1 MLHPLSLLLLATTMT
16 TVTTAARADVLTLER
31 VIDLAEQQGPEA
43 QSARAQVAVAEAQR
57 DRAATATMPSVS
69 LSSSV
74 SPGAQMTV
82 PLVSQDGSAL
92 CTAGNLACS
101 VGTVPVGSA
110 RAGASVDA
118 RWRVFDFGATA
129 ATVDQRE
136 HVVTATR
143 ARASSSSAR
152 VVAQAIKALVAV
164 IADDELVHVRERL
177 AAERTQQAAVVKGR
191 AELGDSAMADVLQ
204 AEVAADSAAF
214 DVELAR
220 SQALVD
226 RVTLLGILGLGA
238 GNDSVGDGVGDGVGD
253 VVVDA
258 NPGLDLQLAATTM
271 AATAVGNDVHPDVR
285 AAREDL
291 QGATS
296 SVVAAERGLWPTID
310 ASASVGASLVA
321 ITKPDANVTPSAGV
335 GLSLSWPLLDL
346 GRGADVRQARASQ
359 IVADK
364 ARSARETAIATEAA
378 RASQQLTSQQAL
390 LQRATRLR
398 DSARVAVEVVTARVA
413 GGAAR
418 LGDLLDA
425 QAALTSAE
433 ASLVAARAA
442 RAQATVDVAAATGV
456 IDRASFQ

>member
-31 VIDLAEQQGPEA
+31 VIELAEQQGPEA

-57 DRAATATMPSVS
+57 DRSAAATMPSVS

-238 GNDSVGDGVGDGVGD
+238 GNDGVGDGVGD